1 MTAFL
6 KMHGLGNDF
15 VVLDGRARM
24 PDITSDLARRIADR
38 HTGIGCDQLIVIEP
52 PRTDDGDAFMRI
64 LNSDGGEVEAC
75 GNAVRCIGAI
85 LMDERGRDFA
95 RVETLAGPVAISAGP
110 RGITADM
117 GPARLLW
124 NEIPLAREMDTLA
137 LDIEDGPLRGPV
149 AVGMGNPHAVFFVE
163 DVERVALGEV
173 GPRLEHHPFY
183 PKRANVEV
191 VEVRGPAKLRVRV
204 WERGAGITQACG
216 TGACAALVGAH
227 RRGLIGRKA
236 EVELDGGTLTVEW
249 TDDNRVLMTGP
260 TALAFTGDIDLG
272 AYAGAAG

>member
-15 VVLDGRARM
+15 IVLDGRAKTPALTADMVRR
-24 PDITSDLARRIADR
+24 LANR

-52 PRTDDGDAFMRI
+52 PRGTGGDAFMRI

-75 GNAVRCIGAI
+75 GNAVRCIGALI
-85 LMDERGRDFA
+85 MDERERDTA
-95 RVETLAGPVAISAGP
+95 LVETLAGPVAIRADA

-117 GPARLLW
+117 GPARLDW
-124 NEIPLAREMDTLA
+124 RDIPLAREMDTLSLA
-137 LDIEDGPLRGPV
+137 IEDGPLRRPV
-149 AVGMGNPHAVFFVE
+149 AVGMGNPHAVFFVD
-163 DVERVALGEV
+163 DVERVPLAEI

-183 PKRANVEV
+183 PKRTNVEV
-191 VEVRGPAKLRVRV
+191 VEVQGPGKLRVRV

-227 RRGLIGRKA
+227 RRGLIGRSA
-236 EVELDGGTLTVEW
+236 DIELDGGTLAVEW
-249 TDDNRVLMTGP
+249 RDDNHVLMTGP
-260 TALAFTGDIDLG
+260 TAITFSGDIDLG
-272 AYAGAAG
+272 AYA

>member
-1 MTAFL
+1 MTAFV

-15 VVLDGRARM
+15 VVLDGRVHM
-24 PDITSDLARRIADR
+24 PDITPDLARRIADR

-52 PRTDDGDAFMRI
+52 ARAFGGDAFMRI

-95 RVETLAGPVAISAGP
+95 RVETLAGPVAINAGP
-110 RGITADM
+110 HGITADM
-117 GPARLLW
+117 GPARLRW
-124 NEIPLAREMDTLA
+124 NEIPLARDMDTLS
-137 LDIEDGPLRGPV
+137 LDIEDGPLRRPV

-163 DVERVALGEV
+163 DVEQVALGDV

-183 PKRANVEV
+183 PKRTNVEV
-191 VEVRGPAKLRVRV
+191 VEIRGPSKLRVRV

-227 RRGLIGRKA
+227 RRGLIGRRA
-236 EVELDGGTLTVEW
+236 EIELDGGALVVEW
-249 TDDNRVLMTGP
+249 TEDNRVLMTGP
-260 TALAFTGDIDLG
+260 TALAFTGDIDLE
-272 AYAGAAG
+272 AYAGTAA

>member
-15 VVLDGRARM
+15 IVLDGRARTPKLT
-24 PDITSDLARRIADR
+24 PDVARKLADR

-52 PRTDDGDAFMRI
+52 PRSTDGDAFMRI

-85 LMDERGRDFA
+85 VMDERGRDTA
-95 RVETLAGPVAISAGP
+95 RIETLAGPVAISAGP
-110 RGITADM
+110 NGITADM

-124 NEIPLAREMDTLA
+124 SEIPLVREMDTLSLA
-137 LDIEDGPLRGPV
+137 IEDGPLRHPV
-149 AVGMGNPHAVFFVE
+149 AVGMGNPHAVFFVD
-163 DVERVALGEV
+163 DVERVALAEI
-173 GPRLEHHPFY
+173 GPRIEHHPFY
-183 PKRANVEV
+183 PKRTNVEI
-191 VEVRGPAKLRVRV
+191 VELRGPKHLRVRV

-227 RRGLIGRKA
+227 RRGLIGRA
-236 EVELDGGTLTVEW
+236 ADIELDGGTLAVEW
-249 TDDNRVLMTGP
+249 REDNHVLMTGP
-260 TALAFTGDIDLG
+260 TAIAFTGDIDLE
-272 AYAGAAG
+272 AYTR

>member
-15 VVLDGRARM
+15 IVLDGRAKTPALTADMVRR
-24 PDITSDLARRIADR
+24 LANR

-52 PRTDDGDAFMRI
+52 PRGTGVDAFMRI

-75 GNAVRCIGAI
+75 GNAVRCIGALI
-85 LMDERGRDFA
+85 MDERERDTA
-95 RVETLAGPVAISAGP
+95 LVETLAGPVAIRADA

-117 GPARLLW
+117 GPARLDW
-124 NEIPLAREMDTLA
+124 RDIPLAREMDTLSLA
-137 LDIEDGPLRGPV
+137 IEDGPLRRPV
-149 AVGMGNPHAVFFVE
+149 AVGMGNPHAVFFVD
-163 DVERVALGEV
+163 DVERVPLAEI

-183 PKRANVEV
+183 PKRTNVEV
-191 VEVRGPAKLRVRV
+191 VEVQGPGKLRVRV

-227 RRGLIGRKA
+227 RRGLIGRSA
-236 EVELDGGTLTVEW
+236 DIELDGGTLAVEW
-249 TDDNRVLMTGP
+249 RDDNHVLMTGP
-260 TALAFTGDIDLG
+260 TAITFSGDIDLG
-272 AYAGAAG
+272 AYA